1 MIRKTIFCQPCK
13 IDIEFNNEA
22 IIEHTFTH
30 CSVNAQEAK
39 FVCFSC
45 GVEKPKLQRNVI
57 EHHFQSFH
65 KLNNQ
70 KPDEPT
76 ISHKCV
82 ICEKQIPLHQDEQLR
97 KDNINLIQQHYLQ
110 HFPKD
115 DEGNLDRMQ
124 ECIFFGCKRMWTKR
138 RYVLRCFSG
147 HEQLGF
153 EIQSY
158 TLPQR
163 PPSPLLYS
171 SSGESS
177 QSERMPERQRNPESD
192 ADSPGPQSLSN
203 EPESDVEIPEHQNFL
218 DEPEREGDV
227 PENENILDQDGG
239 DNEERELEEDNAL
252 PFQEPPHNLDMIDE
266 QLNLFQKLK
275 TENNLSEEALNCIS
289 ESFKNMEGLV
299 KQNFVQL
306 AQKLANEHNV
316 PNSDF
321 TKSLMGAI
329 ENADGFLY
337 KEKLSSTYQRNKL
350 YEQRGDAITPTIRT
364 YPGNHQLVI
373 FPFKKLIQRYFNQ
386 TAVKASYQYF
396 HHARESQQSRNA
408 RKRDTNPDQ
417 VIVSCCQDGK
427 RFQDEHSDPSKPERI
442 PFIFYNDEFGL
453 NHALGSRKHS
463 KNSSICGFYGGL
475 LVAPNTASQKKS
487 ILCLGLILSHGLET
501 LGLNAV
507 FAEFKKQI
515 DIVHNTDFFIGQ
527 TLVHVQL
534 QAMVGDSKALNPLA
548 GFAGSFSPKVEYLC
562 RLKSLKVGVLKK
574 KKNSLQAGLRGDSS
588 G

>member
-1 MIRKTIFCQPCK
+1 MIIKTIFCQACK
-13 IDIEFNNEA
+13 IDIEFTNEK
-22 IIEHTFTH
+22 IIEHTFSH
-30 CSVNAQEAK
+30 CSVNAQETK
-39 FVCFSC
+39 FVCFAC
-45 GVEKPKLQRNVI
+45 GVEKPKLEKIVI

-70 KPDEPT
+70 KPDNPT
-76 ISHKCV
+76 TSHKCV
-82 ICEKQIPLHQDEQLR
+82 ICDKQIPLHHDEHLH
-97 KDNINLIQQHYLQ
+97 KDNINLIQKHYLP
-110 HFPKD
+110 HFPIH
-115 DEGNLDRMQ
+115 DEGNLERMQ
-124 ECIFFGCKRMWTKR
+124 ECIFSGCQRMWTKR
-138 RYVLRCFSG
+138 RYVQRCFIT

-163 PPSPLLYS
+163 PPSPQLCS

-192 ADSPGPQSLSN
+192 

-218 DEPEREGDV
+218 DVPEREADV
-227 PENENILDQDGG
+227 PEHQDILDQDGD
-239 DNEERELEEDNAL
+239 DNDDPALEEDNDLA
-252 PFQEPPHNLDMIDE
+252 FQEPPHNLDMTDE
-266 QLNLFQKLK
+266 QMNLFQKLK
-275 TENNLSEEALNCIS
+275 NENNVTEEALNLIS
-289 ESFKNMEGLV
+289 QTFKNMEGFV
-299 KQNFVQL
+299 KQNFIQL
-306 AQKLANEHNV
+306 AQKLATDHNV

-321 TKSLMGAI
+321 TKSLTGAI

-337 KEKLSSTYQRNKL
+337 KEELSSTYQRNKL
-350 YEQRGDAITPTIRT
+350 HEERGDAITPTIVPF
-364 YPGNHQLVI
+364 PGNHKLVI

-386 TAVKASYQYF
+386 TAVKASYRYF

-408 RKRDTNPDQ
+408 RMRDTNPDQ
-417 VIVSCCQDGK
+417 VVLSCCQDGK

-487 ILCLGLILSHGLET
+487 ILCLGLILSHALDR

-507 FAEFKKQI
+507 FAEFQKQI
-515 DIVHNTDFFIGQ
+515 DIVHLTDFYIGE

-548 GFAGSFSPKVEYLC
+548 GFAGCFSPKVEYLC
-562 RLKSLKVGVLKK
+562 RLKSLKVCVL
-574 KKNSLQAGLRGDSS
+574 
-588 G
+588 